1 MNHIKR
7 VVVVGTSHHNTYGM
21 VRCFGESGIKPDL
34 ILYGTTKSYILRSK
48 LVGNCRLVLDA
59 IEAIKCLKEH
69 YDNAVIIACTDE
81 VASLMDKEYE
91 TLKDSFVCFNCG
103 SEGRLTECMDK
114 IFQSSLAKDVGLD
127 VPKSVKGTPEE
138 ISNTELPIPC
148 IIKPLESIHGGK
160 NLHVCH
166 SNNDLPIAL
175 KAFDKD
181 TNLIV
186 QEFIE
191 KDYEIVIV
199 GMSIDNQVFTPA
211 YIQKIRDTKGG
222 TTFAT
227 VNDISSLPTNI
238 TSKCKSL
245 VTRMA
250 YKGLFGI
257 ELLKKGD
264 KYYFV
269 EVNLRNDATTYAVCV
284 AGCNLP
290 MAYWKLSNHD
300 NADAILSNPINQ
312 INSIVEFNDFVH
324 VLKRQVSLKAW
335 IKQKKTAKCNYCFS
349 PVDKEP
355 YTVQKHDFIRF
366 LFKTL
371 YAHAFKR

>member
-1 MNHIKR
+1 
-7 VVVVGTSHHNTYGM
+7 
-21 VRCFGESGIKPDL
+21 
-34 ILYGTTKSYILRSK
+34 
-48 LVGNCRLVLDA
+48 
-59 IEAIKCLKEH
+59 
-69 YDNAVIIACTDE
+69 
-81 VASLMDKEYE
+81 
-91 TLKDSFVCFNCG
+91 
-103 SEGRLTECMDK
+103 
-114 IFQSSLAKDVGLD
+114 
-127 VPKSVKGTPEE
+127 
-138 ISNTELPIPC
+138 
-148 IIKPLESIHGGK
+148 
-160 NLHVCH
+160 
-166 SNNDLPIAL
+166 
-175 KAFDKD
+175 
-181 TNLIV
+181 
-186 QEFIE
+186 
-191 KDYEIVIV
+191 
-199 GMSIDNQVFTPA
+199 
-211 YIQKIRDTKGG
+211 
-222 TTFAT
+222 
-227 VNDISSLPTNI
+227 
-238 TSKCKSL
+238 
-245 VTRMA
+245 MA